1 MGMIEGRTWHRGLQ
15 AFGRCAR
22 DVLHPFCSEAPFV
35 LDGVFLFAMITSPM
49 KKILSIIALTFAFAA
64 ASSAATSK
72 PNILWIFAEDTS
84 PWMGCYGSE
93 VNANATPNIDALAK
107 SGVLFKRAF
116 VPAPVCS
123 ACRSAMMGG
132 QSQIRFGAHE
142 HRSGRG
148 SNKIHLPKGMKLLPQ
163 LMKEN
168 GYFTFNHGK
177 TDYNF
182 AWDQDATYSDQLK
195 QGKAEIFGALKER
208 QPFFGQIQTRGGK
221 NNTTRFPAKRKT
233 DPASVTVPPDYP
245 QNQLYREV
253 VAQHHDAIR
262 KDDDLIGAIMEN
274 LEKSGMLDNTIV
286 VYFGD
291 HGANNLVRHKQMPT
305 EGGLHVPFIV
315 TGPKKHIPQGRV
327 RNDLVNLLDLS
338 ATTLAWGGVAQP
350 DWYEG
355 QDLFAADFKPRSF
368 VTAAKDRL
376 DHTLDRVRTVRT
388 DRFRYTRN
396 YKLDRI
402 FLQPQYR
409 DRQPY
414 LKNLREL
421 YASGKL
427 SPKLKEIYF
436 GERPAEE
443 LYDVSKDP
451 AQINNLAKDPAF
463 NKELN
468 RHRKLLD
475 DWLAKG
481 DMGEG
486 EEPIEEMRENADGK
500 KWGQG
505 VNPEYEV
512 YRPDSDGDGLSDTWE
527 KENGR
532 DPGDGRLVF
541 EFDCGGWQTEGWKAT
556 KGIKDNIAGFQGYL
570 DFTLAAGAGAI
581 SRNGLKAKATD
592 ADKALVVKLR
602 VSKRVTV
609 QLSANGKKLGKAR
622 KVGGAKK
629 WNSVRV
635 PLNGEAGW
643 KGTIDSLEAAFT
655 GATGVFVEVDS
666 ISVER

>member
-1 MGMIEGRTWHRGLQ
+1 MI
-15 AFGRCAR
+15 FG
-22 DVLHPFCSEAPFV
+22 
-35 LDGVFLFAMITSPM
+35 PM
-49 KKILSIIALTFAFAA
+49 KKIFSIFALTFALIAT
-64 ASSAATSK
+64 ASADSK

-93 VNANATPNIDALAK
+93 ANANATPNIDALAK

-182 AWDQDATYSDQLK
+182 EWNQDATYSDQLK

-262 KDDDLIGAIMEN
+262 VDDDLIGKIMES
-274 LEKSGMLDNTIV
+274 LEASGMLDKTIV

-443 LYDVSKDP
+443 LYDVSVDP

-570 DFTLAAGAGAI
+570 DFTLAAGAGAMT
-581 SRNGLKAKATD
+581 REGLKAKATD

-602 VSKRVTV
+602 ASKRVTV

-635 PLNGEAGW
+635 PLNGQAGW
-643 KGTIDSLEAAFT
+643 KGTIESLEAAFT
-655 GATGVFVEVDS
+655 GAKGVFVEVDS